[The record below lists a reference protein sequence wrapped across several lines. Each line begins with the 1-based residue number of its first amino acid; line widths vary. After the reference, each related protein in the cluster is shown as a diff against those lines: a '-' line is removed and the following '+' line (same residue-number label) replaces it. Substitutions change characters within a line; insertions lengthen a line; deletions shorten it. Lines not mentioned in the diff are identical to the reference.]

1 MSRKLSLNQRVQGSS
16 PCAPHRK
23 NQWLRRQHRET
34 NEGWDTPGDTIR
46 PAERVLSHNS
56 KPTSRSDCPRT
67 PEMVGML
74 DAARLARMKRTAS
87 SSHRGGI
94 IDEKALYHAL
104 KADRIARC
112 RARCFAVPNF
122 IGAPLVAGA
131 PPGGSR
137 RTSVAAV
144 ENIVSILDGKRSAT
158 TSSTRRCWT
167 KRPPPSSNIIHELDR
182 ILVPRLSG

>member
-1 MSRKLSLNQRVQGSS
+1 
-16 PCAPHRK
+16 
-23 NQWLRRQHRET
+23 
-34 NEGWDTPGDTIR
+34 
-46 PAERVLSHNS
+46 
-56 KPTSRSDCPRT
+56 
-67 PEMVGML
+67 MVGML

-122 IGAPLVAGA
+122 IGAPHVVGA

-137 RTSVAAV
+137 GTSVAAV

-182 ILVPRLSG
+182 IFVPRLSG